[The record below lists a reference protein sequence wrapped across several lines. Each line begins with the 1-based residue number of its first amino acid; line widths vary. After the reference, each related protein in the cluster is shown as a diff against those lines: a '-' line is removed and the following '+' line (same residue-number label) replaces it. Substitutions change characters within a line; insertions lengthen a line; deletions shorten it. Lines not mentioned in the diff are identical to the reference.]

1 MSVQLLSYISCYSVW
16 LTFAVVGVVLISLIL
31 VRNIFVETIG
41 SIFEAVFKEKTLLHC
56 TITLRE
62 NIYI

>member
-41 SIFEAVFKEKTLLHC
+41 SIFEAVFFFF
-56 TITLRE
+56 
-62 NIYI
+62 

>member
-41 SIFEAVFKEKTLLHC
+41 SIFEAVFFFFEKRKKHC
-56 TITLRE
+56 CIVP
-62 NIYI
+62 